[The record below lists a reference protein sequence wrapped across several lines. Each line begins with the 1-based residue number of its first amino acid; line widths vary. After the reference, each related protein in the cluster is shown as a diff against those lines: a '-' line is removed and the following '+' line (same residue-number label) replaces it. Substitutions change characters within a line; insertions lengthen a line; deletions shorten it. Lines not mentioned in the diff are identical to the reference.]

1 MIMLPMEADIMDD
14 ELLDLTQAAKL
25 LGISDKSLIR
35 LLAQE
40 EMPARKIVGK
50 WRFSKSAILAWIA
63 SGNSKLYSKSS
74 DAGDE
79 EIDD

>member
-1 MIMLPMEADIMDD
+1 MDD

-25 LGISDKSLIR
+25 LDISEKSLLR

-40 EMPARKIVGK
+40 EVPARKLVGK
-50 WRFSKSAILAWIA
+50 WRFSKKTILTWIA
-63 SGNSKLYSKSS
+63 SGNSKLYSKPS
-74 DAGDE
+74 DVGDE